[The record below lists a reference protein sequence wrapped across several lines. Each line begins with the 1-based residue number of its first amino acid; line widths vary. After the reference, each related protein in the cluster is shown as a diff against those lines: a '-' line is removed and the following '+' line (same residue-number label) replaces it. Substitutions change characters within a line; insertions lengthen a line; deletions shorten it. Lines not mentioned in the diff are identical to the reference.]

1 MTDQDLHIQSP
12 PADEADAGLSAG
24 DLAELMTS
32 FNEVSAKLQ
41 ATHETLRSEVN
52 RLNAELRDANE
63 ELQRSKRLAALGEM
77 AAGISHEIR
86 NPLGSI
92 RLYAEMLQD
101 DLSGLPDQR
110 DIAVKIAGAVGR
122 LNEVVGDVLA
132 FSRENRVAP
141 HPLDPEAVLGRVID
155 SCECVFDGAP
165 EVRIEP
171 ETPVHADP
179 GLIEQALINVV
190 RNGAEATRHAG
201 RSTDAMTL
209 TAGRA
214 IDPETGRPF
223 SLLEVRD
230 AGDGISPEIIER
242 MFNPFFTTRE
252 TGTGLGLAIVHRIVD
267 AHRGR
272 VAVFNNCEHEDG
284 AHGATV
290 QLWIPEPATHAFT
303 ARAGTD
309 ARPTQAE
316 MEHAR

>member
-1 MTDQDLHIQSP
+1 MSDPDTHTQP
-12 PADEADAGLSAG
+12 PAPGLSAS

-32 FNEVSAKLQ
+32 FNEVSARLQ
-41 ATHETLRSEVN
+41 ETHETLRAEVN
-52 RLNAELRDANE
+52 RLNAELREANE

-92 RLYAEMLQD
+92 RLYARMLQD
-101 DLSGLPDQR
+101 DLAGQPEQR

-132 FSRENRVAP
+132 FSRENRINP
-141 HPLDPEAVLGRVID
+141 HPLDAEAVLTRVVD
-155 SCECVFDGAP
+155 ACAGLFDDAP
-165 EVRIEP
+165 GVAAGPGVRL
-171 ETPVHADP
+171 HADA
-179 GLIEQALINVV
+179 GLLEQALVNVV

-201 RSTDAMTL
+201 RSTREMTL
-209 TAGRA
+209 TARA
-214 IDPETGRPF
+214 VHDPGSGRPCT
-223 SLLEVRD
+223 LLEVRD
-230 AGDGISPEIIER
+230 AGTGIRPEVIER

-272 VAVFNNCEHEDG
+272 VAVFNNADLVPG
-284 AHGATV
+284 TPGATV
-290 QLWIPEPATHAFT
+290 QLWLPEHTAPTHT

-309 ARPTQAE
+309 AAPTPAE
-316 MEHAR
+316 MEHA